1 MLKKLTLGLLVLA
14 LSASCS
20 HFKKP
25 DSATSGRCFSM
36 YFEAK
41 EIAGGKNDS
50 KMLTELV
57 RYDWCVGD
65 ANKVKKDACKLKG
78 YIDASKD

>member
-14 LSASCS
+14 LAASCS

-25 DSATSGRCFSM
+25 DSATSGRCFNM
-36 YFEAK
+36 YFAAREV
-41 EIAGGKNDS
+41 AGIKNDS
-50 KMLTELV
+50 KMLSELTK
-57 RYDWCVGD
+57 YDWCVGD
-65 ANKVKKDACKLKG
+65 AYKVKADACRLKE